1 MAETSKKKI
10 FVKWVRSGIGF
21 TKRQKQMPRSLGL
34 RRLHQVVSC
43 PDTPQVRGL
52 IQRIHHLVEVV
63 DESKPLA
70 WLSVPEYT
78 ILPPEVVEKP
88 APKARAAEA
97 EEETAE
103 TAAQAEPKPSKKE
116 GPKHEAAEGAEPG
129 RRAAEPAKSKKA
141 AKPAAAKH
149 KEKAKAR
156 EAGHAKKKGK
166 HEAAKSHHPS
176 KKSGKK

>member
-52 IQRIHHLVEVV
+52 IQRIHHLVEIV
-63 DESKPLA
+63 DEPKSPA

-103 TAAQAEPKPSKKE
+103 TAAQAKPSKEEKL
-116 GPKHEAAEGAEPG
+116 KREAAAEL
-129 RRAAEPAKSKKA
+129 AKSKKG

-166 HEAAKSHHPS
+166 HEAAKSHHPA